1 MGKDR
6 NRGSVR
12 LQRRGFLLSKRRK
25 FAEIPVMKRTLR
37 TLLLAATLVVAHFAL
52 SSNSFAADFSAIWDG
67 GNGNWGDALH
77 WNTNPNYPDNAG
89 GVTYDA
95 TINSGNVTLDRN
107 ITIQRLFFSNGIVGG
122 GFELTLN
129 DGLTWSGGRIGS
141 IVNLAT
147 GSASTIAPNS
157 SSSSYLDGAT
167 INNSG
172 SVTQSAGVY
181 AGTGGAIINNLAGAT
196 WVVQQGAGMYGFN
209 GPFTFNNAGDFIVS
223 GTFFSPFATFNNIG
237 TMKLEAGGGVR
248 FEQGG
253 SASGTFDV
261 AAGAD
266 LVFGGFDTP
275 STSYTLNAG
284 ALINGP
290 GSTVVDGTLTVAG
303 DTTINTSLS
312 NYGTLVVQ
320 SGATLTLNGTFDQSF
335 FLGGMV
341 TRLSGGTITS
351 AQPLNFQQGTLAG
364 SGTIN
369 ANVSLSDHMTLA
381 FQLGGTSAGS
391 SMDSYDQLNVNGA
404 FTLAG
409 TLALAFKSSFES
421 LITNSDKFVLLTS
434 TSGLTGSFTNIASGS
449 RLDTTDGYGSF
460 IVNYNTPHLTLTDF
474 VPNTRWL
481 GGSGNWTDAARWSS
495 NPDYPHNSDS
505 TQYSAAIHSGSV
517 NLDTDITVSRCLMTG
532 GSLTG
537 GHVLTLTEG
546 LVWTFGTIAGS
557 AGSAINL
564 TPNSTSTIALED
576 FASGQLLSG
585 RTINNAGVVNH
596 SGSIDVGADSS
607 INNLA
612 GATWNMQRD
621 ASMGFNF
628 NGHLTFNNFGNVVLL
643 GGNESSVVQVLA
655 VFNNNG
661 SVELQNGVELKLSG
675 GGTASGAFTLGSLS
689 EILFAQGSP
698 NNPYTFTSGAV
709 IKGTGNVYIDS
720 LALVNVAGNTVVATS
735 LQNGGK
741 LTVASGATLTVTSF
755 ESSQA
760 FYPDYATQWW
770 YYYQRSATSTFWL
783 CSGYRLR
790 NQWDYQ

>member
-1 MGKDR
+1 
-6 NRGSVR
+6 
-12 LQRRGFLLSKRRK
+12 
-25 FAEIPVMKRTLR
+25 
-37 TLLLAATLVVAHFAL
+37 
-52 SSNSFAADFSAIWDG
+52 
-67 GNGNWGDALH
+67 
-77 WNTNPNYPDNAG
+77 
-89 GVTYDA
+89 
-95 TINSGNVTLDRN
+95 
-107 ITIQRLFFSNGIVGG
+107 
-122 GFELTLN
+122 
-129 DGLTWSGGRIGS
+129 
-141 IVNLAT
+141 
-147 GSASTIAPNS
+147 
-157 SSSSYLDGAT
+157 
-167 INNSG
+167 
-172 SVTQSAGVY
+172 
-181 AGTGGAIINNLAGAT
+181 
-196 WVVQQGAGMYGFN
+196 
-209 GPFTFNNAGDFIVS
+209 
-223 GTFFSPFATFNNIG
+223 
-237 TMKLEAGGGVR
+237 
-248 FEQGG
+248 
-253 SASGTFDV
+253 
-261 AAGAD
+261 
-266 LVFGGFDTP
+266 
-275 STSYTLNAG
+275 
-284 ALINGP
+284 
-290 GSTVVDGTLTVAG
+290 
-303 DTTINTSLS
+303 
-312 NYGTLVVQ
+312 
-320 SGATLTLNGTFDQSF
+320 LNGTFDQSF

-364 SGTIN
+364 SGIIN

-755 ESSQA
+755 EQSGFFTPTTQLNGGTITSVQPLDFQVGMLTGSGIINGNISNNATISPGSAAGSITVNGNFSLLNNSKLVMEIGGLTQGTQYDYLAISGLVGLDGTLELHMLNGFQLQLEPDQIFTLLTSSSLTGA
-760 FYPDYATQWW
+760 FDNIANGARLT
-770 YYYQRSATSTFWL
+770 TSDGLASFQVNYGPGSPYGANNL
-783 CSGYRLR
+783 VLSDPRVVPEPASLVLFAGGAMIVGLFRYRR
-790 NQWDYQ
+790 R